1 MAQMDFGN
9 VGVFLVD
16 GDASAR
22 QGIRHILFNQGC
34 RDIKLGDDCKE
45 VVEVLGQSD
54 PDLIIGE
61 LRLPD
66 GNFAAVTEKI
76 RNGQL
81 GHNPFVPIILV
92 VVEDEDPK
100 AIRAAL
106 DKGIDDVVPKP
117 VSSQNLMARINRLI
131 DNRRPFV
138 VTEDYMG
145 PKRAQDEDALTIEA
159 PNHFSQKMKG
169 EKVGFLDKEM
179 DVAAAEEDV
188 KGCRLQFI
196 GAEIKA
202 LVEAIAP
209 RLEKG
214 EFDDGLRGD
223 LARIVSQAMRAQDQ
237 LENTRYEHVARL
249 CSSLSGVAGQLRQTG
264 DDDVD
269 RRRAMLLRPLSQA
282 IQVGFAG
289 GISSEEAAKAIVEK
303 IGAGVL
309 GGV

>member
-1 MAQMDFGN
+1 MATLNFGN
-9 VGVFLVD
+9 IGVFLVD

-22 QGIRHILFNQGC
+22 QGVRHILFNEGC
-34 RDIKLGDDCKE
+34 RDIRLGDDCKE
-45 VVEVLGQSD
+45 VVTVLGQND

-66 GNFAAVTEKI
+66 GNFAAVTQKI
-76 RNGQL
+76 RQGKI

-100 AIRAAL
+100 AVKAAL
-106 DKGIDDVVPKP
+106 DMGVDDVVSKP
-117 VSSQNLMARINRLI
+117 VSAVGLMSRITRLVEK
-131 DNRRPFV
+131 RRPFV

-145 PKRAQDEDALTIEA
+145 PKRVQDEGAKAIDA
-159 PNHFSQKMKG
+159 PNHLSRKLKG
-169 EKVGFLDKEM
+169 EKIGFLDKEM

-196 GAEIKA
+196 GDEIKS
-202 LVEAIAP
+202 LINGIAP

-214 EFDDGLRGD
+214 EFDRDLRNT
-223 LARIVSQAMRAQDQ
+223 LARVVAEAMRAQDQ

-249 CSSLSGVAGQLRQTG
+249 CSSLSGVAGQLRDTG
-264 DDDVD
+264 EDSVD
-269 RRRAMLLRPLSQA
+269 LRRAMLLRPLSQA

-289 GISSEEAAKAIVEK
+289 GIASEEAAKVIVEK
-303 IGAGVL
+303 IGAGIL
-309 GGV
+309 KS

>member
-1 MAQMDFGN
+1 MATLNFGN
-9 VGVFLVD
+9 IGVFLVD

-22 QGIRHILFNQGC
+22 QGVRHILFNEGC
-34 RDIKLGDDCKE
+34 RDIRLGDDCKE
-45 VVEVLGQSD
+45 VVTVLGQND

-66 GNFAAVTEKI
+66 GNFAAVTQKI
-76 RNGQL
+76 RQGKI

-100 AIRAAL
+100 AVKAAL
-106 DKGIDDVVPKP
+106 DMGVDDVVSKP
-117 VSSQNLMARINRLI
+117 VSAVGLMSRITRLVEK
-131 DNRRPFV
+131 RRPFV

-145 PKRAQDEDALTIEA
+145 PKRVQDEGAKAIDA
-159 PNHFSQKMKG
+159 PNHLSRKLKG
-169 EKVGFLDKEM
+169 EKIGFLDKEM

-196 GAEIKA
+196 GDEIKS
-202 LVEAIAP
+202 LINGIAP

-214 EFDDGLRGD
+214 EFDRDLRNT
-223 LARIVSQAMRAQDQ
+223 LARVVGEAMRAQDQ

-249 CSSLSGVAGQLRQTG
+249 CSSLSGVAGQLRDTG
-264 DDDVD
+264 EDSVD
-269 RRRAMLLRPLSQA
+269 LRRAMLLRPLSQA

-289 GISSEEAAKAIVEK
+289 GIASEEAAKVIVEK
-303 IGAGVL
+303 IGAGIL
-309 GGV
+309 KS

>member
-1 MAQMDFGN
+1 MAKFNFGN

-22 QGIRHILFNQGC
+22 QGIRHILFNEGC
-34 RDIKLGDDCKE
+34 RDIRLGDDCKE
-45 VVEVLGQSD
+45 VVAVLGQND

-66 GNFAAVTEKI
+66 GNFAAVTQKI
-76 RNGQL
+76 RQGQI

-100 AIRAAL
+100 AIKAAL
-106 DKGIDDVVPKP
+106 DKGVDDVVSKP
-117 VSSQNLMARINRLI
+117 VSAVGLMTRISRLVEK
-131 DNRRPFV
+131 RRPFV

-145 PKRAQDEDALTIEA
+145 PKRVQDGDAKSIDA
-159 PNHFSQKMKG
+159 PNHLSRKLKG
-169 EKVGFLDKEM
+169 EKIGFLDKEM

-196 GAEIKA
+196 GEQIKA
-202 LVEAIAP
+202 LIDGIAP

-214 EFDDGLRGD
+214 AFDPELRNG
-223 LARIVSQAMRAQDQ
+223 LARVVAEAMRAQDQ

-249 CSSLSGVAGQLRQTG
+249 CSSLSGVAGQLRDTG
-264 DDDVD
+264 DGGVD
-269 RRRAMLLRPLSQA
+269 QRRAMLLRPLSQA

-289 GISSEEAAKAIVEK
+289 GIASEEAAKAIVEK
-303 IGAGVL
+303 IGAGIL
-309 GGV
+309 KN

>member
-1 MAQMDFGN
+1 MAKLNFGN

-22 QGIRHILFNQGC
+22 QGIRHILFNEGC
-34 RDIKLGDDCKE
+34 RDIRLGDDCKE
-45 VVEVLGQSD
+45 VVTVLGQND

-66 GNFAAVTEKI
+66 GNFAAVTQKI
-76 RNGQL
+76 RQGQI

-100 AIRAAL
+100 AIKAAL
-106 DKGIDDVVPKP
+106 DMGVDDVVSKP
-117 VSSQNLMARINRLI
+117 VSAAGLMTRINRLVEK
-131 DNRRPFV
+131 RRPFV

-145 PKRAQDEDALTIEA
+145 PKRVQDAEAKAIEA
-159 PNHFSQKMKG
+159 PNHLSRKLRG
-169 EKVGFLDKEM
+169 EKIGFLDKEM

-196 GAEIKA
+196 GDEIKS
-202 LVEAIAP
+202 LINGIAP

-214 EFDDGLRGD
+214 EFDRDLRNV
-223 LARIVSQAMRAQDQ
+223 LARVVAEAMRAQDQ

-249 CSSLSGVAGQLRQTG
+249 CSSLSGVAGQLRDTG
-264 DDDVD
+264 DDNVD
-269 RRRAMLLRPLSQA
+269 QRRAMLLRPLSQA

-289 GISSEEAAKAIVEK
+289 GIASEEAAKIIVEK
-303 IGAGVL
+303 IGAGIL
-309 GGV
+309 KT

>member
-1 MAQMDFGN
+1 MAQFNFSN

-22 QGIRHILFNQGC
+22 QGIRHILFNEGC
-34 RDIKLGDDCKE
+34 RDIRLGDDCKE
-45 VVEVLGQSD
+45 VVAVLAQND

-66 GNFAAVTEKI
+66 GNFAAVTQKI
-76 RNGQL
+76 RQGKI

-100 AIRAAL
+100 AIKAAL
-106 DKGIDDVVPKP
+106 DMGVDDVVAKP
-117 VSSQNLMARINRLI
+117 VSAVSLMTRVNRLVEK
-131 DNRRPFV
+131 RRPFV
-138 VTEDYMG
+138 VTEEYMG
-145 PKRAQDEDALTIEA
+145 PKRVQDEGAKSIEA
-159 PNHFSQKMKG
+159 PNHLSRKLKG
-169 EKVGFLDKEM
+169 EKIGFLDKEM

-196 GAEIKA
+196 GDEIKS
-202 LVEAIAP
+202 LIDSVAP

-214 EFDDGLRGD
+214 EFDGD
-223 LARIVSQAMRAQDQ
+223 LRNSLARVVAEAMRAQDQ

-249 CSSLSGVAGQLRQTG
+249 CSSLSGVAGQLRDSTEG
-264 DDDVD
+264 SVD
-269 RRRAMLLRPLSQA
+269 LRRAMLLRPLSQA

-289 GISSEEAAKAIVEK
+289 GIASEEAAKTIVEK
-303 IGAGVL
+303 IGAGIL
-309 GGV
+309 KT